1 MFTGKHLLFE
11 ATLKEASQDVSPDTF
26 AVPPGATPQPGQRR
40 MSAPGLNLHRESS
53 HRVLSRGMGSMRT
66 LGDTG
71 GRAQVKVWVD
81 EGGKVTKA
89 AVEDADNK
97 NLAEAALAQARATVY
112 QPYMENG
119 RFVGFETVFEMNI
132 AVGVGMGFP
141 IGSPAM
147 GGPTPNIGLGHP

>member
-1 MFTGKHLLFE
+1 
-11 ATLKEASQDVSPDTF
+11 
-26 AVPPGATPQPGQRR
+26 
-40 MSAPGLNLHRESS
+40 
-53 HRVLSRGMGSMRT
+53 MGSMRT